1 MENRKTEVFNPNLK
15 NPTKPK
21 TNNNQE
27 IDKNLIDYASS
38 FINKN
43 TEKNILKSINTKE
56 RTQITIDYLKPNLLQ
71 KLVRKTTKVFYIKA
85 LVMAQSTKIAEI
97 LLDLPDI
104 ILDEKQDS
112 KDLFDLALI
121 NANKENTIKLCN
133 VISIFLVGEID
144 KKVSNFIYNNL
155 TYTEVLS
162 LVVDIIKNGGFVDFI
177 YTISLIQNN
186 LKLKTAAK

>member
-1 MENRKTEVFNPNLK
+1 
-15 NPTKPK
+15 
-21 TNNNQE
+21 
-27 IDKNLIDYASS
+27 
-38 FINKN
+38 
-43 TEKNILKSINTKE
+43 
-56 RTQITIDYLKPNLLQ
+56 
-71 KLVRKTTKVFYIKA
+71 
-85 LVMAQSTKIAEI
+85 MAQSTKIAEI